1 VTAYGIAVEP
11 GDGERCTAK
20 AKTTG
25 ERCRNY
31 AEGGGVCHM
40 HGATNR
46 ARQRQAGYNALEPFA
61 KLYDPTAPPVTDPI
75 GELQR
80 LGAIARKAM
89 DVAGEKVNELYRW
102 EHEDEKGSAVLK
114 AEIQVFLH
122 LMKQSESVLT
132 SLAKLNLD
140 ERKVTIAERESQALV
155 GVFDAVRDAIE
166 LALTPAQ
173 RRVWDVVV
181 GRVIGEIT
189 ESEAIAAN

>member
-1 VTAYGIAVEP
+1 MGIKFGLEVPESV
-11 GDGERCTAK
+11 RCTAT

-25 ERCRNY
+25 QRCRKQ
-31 AEGGGVCHM
+31 ATAGGVCRM
-40 HGATNR
+40 HGRNNAVKRKKAAYDMTNS
-46 ARQRQAGYNALEPFA
+46 FA
-61 KLYDPTAPPVTDPI
+61 KLYDPEAPPITDPI

-89 DVAGEKVNELYRW
+89 DVAGEKVNELSRW
-102 EHEDEKGSAVLK
+102 EHEDDKGSAVLK

-189 ESEAIAAN
+189 ESESIAAN

>member
-1 VTAYGIAVEP
+1 MSFVMPDEP
-11 GDGERCTAK
+11 VRCTAT

-25 ERCRNY
+25 ERCRN
-31 AEGGGVCHM
+31 AAAAGGVCRS
-40 HGATNR
+40 HGVTGSTKR
-46 ARQRQAGYNALEPFA
+46 RQAALDALHPLA
-61 KLYDPTAPPVTDPI
+61 KLYDPTAPPITDPI
-75 GELQR
+75 GALQR
-80 LGAIARKAM
+80 LGSIAERGM
-89 DVAGEKVNELYRW
+89 DVAGEKVNELNRW
-102 EHEDEKGSAVLK
+102 EHEDDKGSAVLK

-122 LMKQSESVLT
+122 LMKQLESILS

-189 ESEAIAAN
+189 ESEAIATN